1 MGRLIL
7 EGLKDDD
14 QNTFINLDYSK
25 AFDGINHQQ
34 LAAVLQAVGFKP
46 NRQND
51 LSPVS
56 YPSAIVQLN
65 GKRSGSFALSLLV

>member
-34 LAAVLQAVGFKP
+34 LAAVLQAV
-46 NRQND
+46 
-51 LSPVS
+51 
-56 YPSAIVQLN
+56 
-65 GKRSGSFALSLLV
+65 